1 VRRGSIYQ
9 LVTIGVLIGGAVS
22 AVALLIPW
30 LPPSASVERDRIDVV
45 FWIVTGICIAIF
57 AIVFAVSIFSYMKF
71 RARPD
76 DDSDGPPIHGHTGL
90 EIAWTAVPTVL
101 VVVIAVASAVAL
113 AKNGRVPA
121 DHLTVDVTAQQFAWS
136 FKYPGGGDVTSTTL
150 RLPLRKPVKLEIRA
164 LDVLHSFWV
173 PQFGQKQDAVPGIT
187 THLVITPTKLGTFPV
202 ICTELCGLGHAT
214 MRSEAI
220 VMKPAAFQ
228 KWLKAAKKGISGPGA
243 GLAVFNNNGCGSCH
257 TFTPAKAAGK
267 VGPDL
272 DDLKSEASKAGKPL
286 EAFVHESIV
295 NPDAYIAP
303 GYPPN
308 VMPKTF
314 GTLPK
319 SQLDALVQYLV
330 SGGKKS

>member
-1 VRRGSIYQ
+1 VRRGSVFQ
-9 LVTIGVLIGGAVS
+9 LIAIGVLIGAAVT

-30 LPPSASVERDRIDVV
+30 LPPSASVERGRIDIV
-45 FWIVTGICIAIF
+45 FWVATAICIAIF
-57 AIVFAVSIFSYMKF
+57 AIVFAVTIFSVMKF

-101 VVVIAVASAVAL
+101 VVIIGVVSAVAL
-113 AKNGRVPA
+113 AKNDRIPA
-121 DHLTVDVTAQQFAWS
+121 DHMTVEVTAQQFAWT
-136 FKYPGGGDVTSTTL
+136 FKYPGGGDVTTTEL
-150 RLPLRKPVKLEIRA
+150 RLPLNKSTELNLRA
-164 LDVLHSFWV
+164 LDVIHSFWV

-187 THLVITPTKLGTFPV
+187 THLKITPNKLGKFPV

-214 MRSEAI
+214 MRSWAV
-220 VMKPAAFQ
+220 VMTPAGFK
-228 KWLKAAKKGISGPGA
+228 KWLAEAKKGISGPGA
-243 GLAVFNNNGCGSCH
+243 GLAVFNNNGCGGCH
-257 TFTPAKAAGK
+257 TFEPANAKGT

-272 DDLKSEASKAGKPL
+272 DDLSGEAKKLGVPL
-286 EAFVHESIV
+286 EQFVRESIV
-295 NPDAYIAP
+295 DPNKHLAP

-319 SQLDALVQYLV
+319 SQLDALVNYLV